1 MREGVERR
9 ALSALAELL
18 ISPLDRA
25 RTALYVRASRVS
37 LLRPLLLRKDRRIP
51 ALLLGHAIVAL
62 AVALL
67 APTFLLVAGP
77 LLLGVPHL
85 VSDLRHLVLRPAL
98 PRLARPLFLAG
109 SAALLAARALN
120 DGGLWRTSHLEPALA
135 SALLLGAIALALPGA
150 RTVRAVVALLVA
162 LPLVTCALLWPRE
175 SQLLL
180 GHAHN
185 VVALL
190 LWALLYARGTR
201 IALGVALAITGL
213 GALLLL
219 SPLAWLGF
227 QHGVESSFGLHS
239 LAAADTLAPGITST
253 SLALGIVVSFAFL
266 QSVHYAVWLHAI
278 PQAATRGDASLTFG
292 MSFRALRADLGPW
305 GLAVCA
311 GLALL
316 VPCAGVFA
324 PLLTKSLYLSLAS
337 FHGYL
342 ELAAAALFFVQGRG
356 PLAEA
361 RETS

>member
-1 MREGVERR
+1 
-9 ALSALAELL
+9 
-18 ISPLDRA
+18 
-25 RTALYVRASRVS
+25 VRAWRVS
-37 LLRPLLLRKDRRIP
+37 LLRPLLLKKDRRVP
-51 ALLLGHAIVAL
+51 ALLLGHALIAL
-62 AVALL
+62 VLALL
-67 APTFLLVAGP
+67 APTLLLVVGP

-85 VSDLRHLVLRPAL
+85 VSDLRQLVLRPAL

-120 DGGLWRTSHLEPALA
+120 DSGLWRASHLEPALA

-150 RTVRAVVALLVA
+150 RAARAVVATLVA
-162 LPLVTCALLWPRE
+162 LPLIACALLWPRE

-190 LWALLYARGTR
+190 LWAALYARGTR
-201 IALGVALAITGL
+201 AVAVALAIVAL
-213 GALLLL
+213 GAILAL
-219 SPLAWLGF
+219 SPLAWIGF
-227 QHGVESSFGLHS
+227 QHGVESCFGLHS
-239 LAAADTLAPGITST
+239 LAAADTLAPGVTST

-292 MSFRALRADLGPW
+292 MSFRALRADLGRV
-305 GLAVCA
+305 GLVVCV

-316 VPCAGVFA
+316 VPCAGLVA
-324 PLLTKSLYLSLAS
+324 PLFTKSLYLSLAS

-342 ELAAAALFFVQGRG
+342 ELAAAALFFVRGRG
-356 PLAEA
+356 PLESAL
-361 RETS
+361 TPSVTGD